1 VLPIFISLSAV
12 FIKNFDTSLK
22 YMATPHIKMFDDNN
36 DDDDDANNNNNNN
49 NNNKSLFTYLFAWT
63 LSMLNYELES
73 RQNTNTESNTIMKT
87 VRPRLKYKRYN
98 PVLGLL

>member
-22 YMATPHIKMFDDNN
+22 YMATPNIKMFDDNN
-36 DDDDDANNNNNNN
+36 DDDNDNN

-63 LSMLNYELES
+63 FSMLNYELES